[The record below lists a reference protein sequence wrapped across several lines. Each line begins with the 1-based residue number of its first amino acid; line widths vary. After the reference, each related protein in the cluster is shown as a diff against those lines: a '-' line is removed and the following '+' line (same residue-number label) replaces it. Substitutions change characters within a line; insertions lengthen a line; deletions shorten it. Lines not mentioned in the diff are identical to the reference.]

1 MKMVSLCHP
10 VRIRTCGKFATR
22 NAAAKVLCSMETPP
36 SQSTIKV
43 VIIGATKEIGRTAI
57 VAVSKARG
65 MELAGAIDSQGIGE
79 DAGQISGMEEPLEIP
94 VLNDLTMVL
103 GSIAQ
108 VHTFCRCK
116 FSGCFFR
123 ASSANCVV
131 CSFSR
136 EQLAWLLISVNLQTV
151 YDNVKQVCRCPPTT
165 RKMIC
170 KLHQIARYLIPKL
183 NKYCYANRM
192 VSYASKSPRV
202 DLSTKLTQDAMRF
215 SNPDND

>member
-1 MKMVSLCHP
+1 
-10 VRIRTCGKFATR
+10 
-22 NAAAKVLCSMETPP
+22 
-36 SQSTIKV
+36 
-43 VIIGATKEIGRTAI
+43 
-57 VAVSKARG
+57 
-65 MELAGAIDSQGIGE
+65 
-79 DAGQISGMEEPLEIP
+79 LEIP

-108 VHTFCRCK
+108 SRATGVVVD
-116 FSGCFFR
+116 FSEP
-123 ASSANCVV
+123 S
-131 CSFSR
+131 
-136 EQLAWLLISVNLQTV
+136 TV

>member
-36 SQSTIKV
+36 SQSTIKVLYSAVACVLGKPNFSVTVSFLLRAKPAACRCYYVQV

-108 VHTFCRCK
+108 SRATGVVVD
-116 FSGCFFR
+116 FSEP
-123 ASSANCVV
+123 S
-131 CSFSR
+131 
-136 EQLAWLLISVNLQTV
+136 TV

-202 DLSTKLTQDAMRF
+202 DLS
-215 SNPDND
+215 